1 MPSCSTAAA
10 PCIRFFLSLSK
21 VALVLFNTMSKEFT
35 IEELSNHNTKKEL
48 FVAIRG
54 YVYDVTGFLE
64 DHPYV
69 SCFPVAQVWRFH
81 TVNTL

>member
-1 MPSCSTAAA
+1 
-10 PCIRFFLSLSK
+10 
-21 VALVLFNTMSKEFT
+21 MSKEFT
-35 IEELSNHNTKKEL
+35 IEQLSNYNTKKEL

-69 SCFPVAQVWRFH
+69 SCFPVAQVCRFH
-81 TVNTL
+81 INTL